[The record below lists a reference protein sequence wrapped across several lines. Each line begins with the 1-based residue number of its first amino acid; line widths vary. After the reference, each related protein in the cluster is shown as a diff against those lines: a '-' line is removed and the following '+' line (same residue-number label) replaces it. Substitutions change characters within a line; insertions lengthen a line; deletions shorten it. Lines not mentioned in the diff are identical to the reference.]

1 MDLATLASLI
11 KIYVTVDCNFDPQN
25 ASQTW
30 TFASPAKNMVK
41 KIKRRRRS
49 EDQNDTPDIHEIM
62 ETSRRMLNKLQSGIN
77 WFVEVCGGDGIS
89 PLTELV

>member
-11 KIYVTVDCNFDPQN
+11 YLYVTVDCNFDPQN

-41 KIKRRRRS
+41 KNKKEKKKRGSEWHTWHPRDNGNIS
-49 EDQNDTPDIHEIM
+49 ED
-62 ETSRRMLNKLQSGIN
+62 
-77 WFVEVCGGDGIS
+77 VE
-89 PLTELV
+89 